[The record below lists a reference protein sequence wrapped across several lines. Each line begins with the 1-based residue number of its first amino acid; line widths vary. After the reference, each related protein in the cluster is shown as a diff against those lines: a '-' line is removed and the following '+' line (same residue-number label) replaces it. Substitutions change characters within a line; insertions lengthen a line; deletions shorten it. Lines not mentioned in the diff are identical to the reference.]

1 MKTDRQIFL
10 KTIVIK
16 FLYSVTK
23 TLKGIKKSWQSD
35 VNVVFLINTTAF
47 HRSLCIFLCLTLDF
61 ISQSFNVS

>member
-16 FLYSVTK
+16 FLYNVTK

-47 HRSLCIFLCLTLDF
+47 YRSLCIEFF
-61 ISQSFNVS
+61 FKSAF